1 MKTNSFHLPDQGFER
16 MPRFEPLDPAYP
28 VARQTETNA
37 GPVVMIN
44 LLTMAPEDEEAF
56 LSAWTADSLFMK
68 RQSGF
73 ISTQLHRAVGE
84 NPTYLNYAVFESVAA
99 WHEAFK
105 SPEFQEKLRRH
116 PASVVARPHLF
127 TKVAVPNLCTA

>member
-1 MKTNSFHLPDQGFER
+1 

-28 VARQTETNA
+28 VARQTEVDT
-37 GPVVMIN
+37 GPIVMIN
-44 LLTMAPEDEEAF
+44 LLTMTPDDEAAF
-56 LSAWTADSLFMK
+56 LAAWTADALFMK

-73 ISTQLHRAVGE
+73 ISAQLHRAVGE
-84 NPTYLNYAVFESVAA
+84 NPTYPNYAVFDSVAA

-105 SPEFQEKLRRH
+105 NPEFQERLRAH

-127 TKVAVPNLCTA
+127 AKVAVPNLCTA